1 MTITQCILIHTFKV
15 LLFTKET
22 CSLYF
27 DNSIEINGKLHNVFN
42 STLFILNCCIK
53 MSIKRSSQY

>member
-1 MTITQCILIHTFKV
+1 MTKQCILIHTLKV

-42 STLFILNCCIK
+42 STLFVLNCCIK